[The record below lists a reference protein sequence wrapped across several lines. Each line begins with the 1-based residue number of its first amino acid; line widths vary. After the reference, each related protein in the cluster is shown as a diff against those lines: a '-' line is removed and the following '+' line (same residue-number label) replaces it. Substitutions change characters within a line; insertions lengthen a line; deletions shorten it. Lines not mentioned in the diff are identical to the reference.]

1 MTISE
6 MASVLD
12 VSGASITALVK
23 NWKLKPTKTGQYNR
37 KYYSAKDT
45 ERILNHYRVKA
56 KTKTKSAKPVSKDEI
71 IAALRD
77 QVKQQQHQLD
87 VKDDQ
92 ISELNEQLKMAQ
104 VNLNQSQQL
113 QLNQAKRLERLE
125 APQQATGSHE
135 SHSGQDDKEKI
146 KSEPK
151 DVKKAPGDPENGKGK
166 TTIKEKIL
174 NFFQKS
180 WKAVKPCHAWQEA
193 QTPESVTSAEVEKT
207 LAISALVRVS
217 LTQQLN
223 TWDKEKA
230 PVGTGNTNWSR
241 SP

>member
-1 MTISE
+1 MTKTKTKSMTISE

-23 NWKLKPTKTGQYNR
+23 NWQLRPTKTGQYNR

-45 ERILNHYRVKA
+45 ERILNHYRNKA
-56 KTKTKSAKPVSKDEI
+56 KTKTKSARPVSKDEI

-104 VNLNQSQQL
+104 INLNQSQQL
-113 QLNQAKRLERLE
+113 QLRQADQIKRLE

-135 SHSGQDDKEKI
+135 SYSEQGDKEK
-146 KSEPK
+146 SRDEPK
-151 DVKKAPGDPENGKGK
+151 NVKKAPSDPENGKGK
-166 TTIKEKIL
+166 TTVREKIL
-174 NFFQKS
+174 NFFQK
-180 WKAVKPCHAWQEA
+180 K
-193 QTPESVTSAEVEKT
+193 
-207 LAISALVRVS
+207 
-217 LTQQLN
+217 
-223 TWDKEKA
+223 
-230 PVGTGNTNWSR
+230 
-241 SP
+241 

>member
-12 VSGASITALVK
+12 VSGASITALANK
-23 NWKLKPTKTGQYNR
+23 WQLKPTKTGQYNR

-56 KTKTKSAKPVSKDEI
+56 KTKTKSTRPVSKDEI

-113 QLNQAKRLERLE
+113 QLNQAKQLERLQ
-125 APQQATGSHE
+125 APQDTTGDAE
-135 SHSGQDDKEKI
+135 SHSEQPGHESMASKVKSAKVTTSDDPVSDEA
-146 KSEPK
+146 
-151 DVKKAPGDPENGKGK
+151 KAAK
-166 TTIKEKIL
+166 
-174 NFFQKS
+174 
-180 WKAVKPCHAWQEA
+180 
-193 QTPESVTSAEVEKT
+193 
-207 LAISALVRVS
+207 R
-217 LTQQLN
+217 
-223 TWDKEKA
+223 TWWRRLF
-230 PVGTGNTNWSR
+230 GRN
-241 SP
+241 

>member
-1 MTISE
+1 MTKTKTKSMTISE
-6 MASVLD
+6 MASVLG
-12 VSGASITALVK
+12 VSGASITALANK
-23 NWKLKPTKTGQYNR
+23 WQLKPTKTGQYNR

-104 VNLNQSQQL
+104 INLNQSQQL
-113 QLNQAKRLERLE
+113 QLRQAEQIKRLE
-125 APQQATGSHE
+125 APQQATGAAE
-135 SHSGQDDKEKI
+135 SHSEQDDKEKS

-151 DVKKAPGDPENGKGK
+151 DVKKAPGDPENGNRK

-180 WKAVKPCHAWQEA
+180 
-193 QTPESVTSAEVEKT
+193 
-207 LAISALVRVS
+207 
-217 LTQQLN
+217 
-223 TWDKEKA
+223 
-230 PVGTGNTNWSR
+230 
-241 SP
+241 

>member
-1 MTISE
+1 MAKTKTKSMTISE

-125 APQQATGSHE
+125 APQQATGAAE
-135 SHSGQDDKEKI
+135 SHSEQDDKEKS
-146 KSEPK
+146 KNESK
-151 DVKKAPGDPENGKGK
+151 DVKKAPSNPENGNRK

-180 WKAVKPCHAWQEA
+180 
-193 QTPESVTSAEVEKT
+193 
-207 LAISALVRVS
+207 
-217 LTQQLN
+217 
-223 TWDKEKA
+223 
-230 PVGTGNTNWSR
+230 
-241 SP
+241 